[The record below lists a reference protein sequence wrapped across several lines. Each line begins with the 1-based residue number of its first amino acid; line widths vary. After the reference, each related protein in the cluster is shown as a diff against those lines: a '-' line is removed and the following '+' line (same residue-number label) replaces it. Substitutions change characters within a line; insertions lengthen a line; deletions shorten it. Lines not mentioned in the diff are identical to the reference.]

1 MPLMTVVVA
10 KISPGH
16 SMKDC
21 MENMI
26 HKRVRRL
33 PVAEGK
39 QLVDLISI
47 GDVVKSIISDQEF
60 MIQQL
65 ENYIAGRV

>member
-1 MPLMTVVVA
+1 
-10 KISPGH
+10 
-16 SMKDC
+16 MKDC

-33 PVAEGK
+33 PVVEGK